1 MKDLENK
8 RIITAA
14 ITGAWPTRKDN
25 PALPDVY
32 KRQAMESA
40 GVEITK
46 IEDSSE
52 FSDAVSEVVEKYKNQ
67 DPLIKAFVEMVEAME

>member
-1 MKDLENK
+1 MATPHNSCLLY
-8 RIITAA
+8 TS
-14 ITGAWPTRKDN
+14 
-25 PALPDVY
+25 
-32 KRQAMESA
+32 ESA